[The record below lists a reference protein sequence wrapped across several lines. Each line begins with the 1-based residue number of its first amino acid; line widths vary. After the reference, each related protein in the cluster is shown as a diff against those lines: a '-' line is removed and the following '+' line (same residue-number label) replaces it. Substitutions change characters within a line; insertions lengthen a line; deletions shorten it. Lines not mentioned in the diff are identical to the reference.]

1 MISCYL
7 SESRSN
13 LSVGVKTSLV
23 HKTVE
28 SFASENGFDFAE
40 DSFNGVELWRIT
52 HIVNAL
58 NMEAWP
64 PLAQFFGLVHRQRVH
79 EQGNRLVA
87 VSAAKLFEVL
97 AESLSVNGLSMGLTE
112 AYPMLFCH

>member
-1 MISCYL
+1 MISCDL

-40 DSFNGVELWRIT
+40 HSFNGVEFWRIT

-64 PLAQFFGLVHRQRVH
+64 PLAQFFGLVHSSLDLCT
-79 EQGNRLVA
+79 GNESMNKVTGWLPCLLRSFLRYSRKA
-87 VSAAKLFEVL
+87 SA
-97 AESLSVNGLSMGLTE
+97 SM
-112 AYPMLFCH
+112 A

>member
-1 MISCYL
+1 MISCDL
-7 SESRSN
+7 SESRSY
-13 LSVGVKTSLV
+13 LSVGVKTGLV

-28 SFASENGFDFAE
+28 SFPSENGFHFAE
-40 DSFNGVELWRIT
+40 NSFNGVEFWRIT

-64 PLAQFFGLVHRQRVH
+64 PLVEFFGLMHRQLVH
-79 EQGNRLVA
+79 EQCNRLVA

-97 AESLSVNGLSMGLTE
+97 AESHSVNGLSMGLTE
-112 AYPMLFCH
+112 AYPIFFCH